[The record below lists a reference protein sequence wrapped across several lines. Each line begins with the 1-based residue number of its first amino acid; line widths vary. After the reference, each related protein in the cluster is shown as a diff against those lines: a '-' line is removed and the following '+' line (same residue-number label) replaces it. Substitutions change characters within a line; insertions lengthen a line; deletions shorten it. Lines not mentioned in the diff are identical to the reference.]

1 MLLALFHRTK
11 ASKAFLESRIG
22 LFFVGATLGLAGI
35 FLDTSWLVTTALIV
49 LLGGVAL
56 RGLAARNAGS
66 REQEPTTHEQE
77 PTTHEQEPTT
87 HE

>member
-1 MLLALFHRTK
+1 MLLSLFHRTK
-11 ASKAFLESRIG
+11 ANRAFLELRIG
-22 LFFVGATLGLAGI
+22 MFFVGATLGLAGI
-35 FLDTSWLVTTALIV
+35 FLDTSWLVITALIV

-56 RGLAARNAGS
+56 LGLAARNAGS

-87 HE
+87 PE